1 MLFCN
6 KKERTHAILV
16 CEGIDVS
23 GGGEKSSGAG
33 SVGAGFYSRVCSFLD
48 SWPWTWRL
56 EPHATYLRNKWAGG
70 IWKSFGNWTKQTTCV
85 TYHWRPG
92 FSCQGIFLWLD
103 LRQGRRPPG
112 SVRSSPSATIE
123 WKGTGCR
130 NIPEGSN
137 QPWTL
142 WGVGIRARY
151 TPCPEL
157 FLLAVSLFLFV
168 FKCLFQ

>member
-130 NIPEGSN
+130 NIPEGLK
-137 QPWTL
+137 PTL
-142 WGVGIRARY
+142 NIVGSWDPRSVHTVSWAFS
-151 TPCPEL
+151 PCSFP
-157 FLLAVSLFLFV
+157 VSF
-168 FKCLFQ
+168 CI